1 LGDLDKAIEFFQK
14 SLTEHRT
21 PEILTKLREVEKLKA
36 DKERMEYIDQD
47 KADAAREEGNQFFKS
62 GDFPAA
68 VKTYTEAVKRAP
80 EDPRG
85 YANRAAAYIKLAS
98 FPDAIK
104 VPSTNPFYL
113 IPVFRLFSG

>member
-1 LGDLDKAIEFFQK
+1 MGDLDKAIEFFQK

-21 PEILTKLREVEKLKA
+21 PEILTKLREVEKLKT

-47 KADAAREEGNQFFKS
+47 KADAAREEGNQFFKN

-104 VPSTNPFYL
+104 VSLPTNRFPLFPF
-113 IPVFRLFSG
+113 VSG